1 LNKLFIAFILLA
13 VFSANALV
21 SPQMPKKDSDG
32 CYLITN
38 AAELYGFADMV
49 NSRDSSEKICARL
62 DADITINKNLLD
74 PEKVAAAARDTVDT
88 IPPAPSCLELED
100 PCELEKW
107 VPIGKSQKVYYTG
120 RFDGQGHTISGLY
133 IDMPERDSV
142 GFFGVAAYGATIENL
157 NIVDSYIR
165 GHGDVGGVA
174 GYLRGRMYNSSFS
187 GVVVGNGF
195 VGGVVG
201 GLYGYL
207 LYCHNDGYVR
217 GSSLVGGVAGGG
229 TSATLDKCYN
239 SASVFGTS
247 NIGGLL
253 GYGGNIRYSYN
264 TGLVKGYNYIA
275 GLIGEV
281 FGTSD
286 TVTHSFNYGKVIAGL
301 NGRDIYGEQTFS
313 STYTNLTNNYSVE
326 GARPKQYSGI
336 LDSATFASDSL
347 VDAFNRI
354 AFGLW
359 KKGDRHPVFDEAAKP
374 ELKDSVYQIK
384 TPAHLLWYADYVNYM
399 FAYPNTSA
407 ILLDDIVFNKN
418 VIASECVQM
427 NYPCD
432 FPQWIPIDGIRSLP
446 DYYGYTG
453 TFDGNGHSVS
463 GLYVTSYAFT
473 SGKKLAMFN
482 DIDDRGV
489 VKDLVLT
496 DSYFG
501 DEHLNII
508 AYENDGL
515 ISECAGKYYVDG
527 TKYDWGA
534 ERVIAEHT
542 YAEFSD
548 YRDKIVQKYV
558 NNDGLWFDGKR
569 LAFTKR
575 EFCYYKDSTEC
586 LDEGYF
592 NVLSAL
598 GGEYPRVLFPYKR
611 MASPPRFVSRTDAH
625 QVTMD
630 SLGYFAYKYRAFV
643 NDTSYS
649 QSTPKEVSLIP
660 NRYYTSFPDLEGF
673 CLTYTSDHDMYFS
686 TSQCGVV
693 LPKTSEP
700 KTVNL
705 QLKDFER
712 TDKSG
717 KDTTNCREA
726 LKSVGYFYFGHR
738 DTVDIEGIARI
749 FELGPKGTCKGEK
762 KIAENEPGF
771 CYDRAL
777 KRNFCDN
784 PDDPIIQAQ
793 ASRVLPDVDV
803 TLAGKT
809 LLFKGFSAGATYDF
823 VTLNGAIAKKGFAMP
838 AVDVSDIQAGVY
850 VVRVRDGARSLAKK
864 VMLR

>member
-1 LNKLFIAFILLA
+1 MNKLLVAFVLVA
-13 VFSANALV
+13 VFCANALV
-21 SPQMPKKDSDG
+21 IPQTPEKDSDG

-38 AAELYGFADMV
+38 AAELYGFADLV
-49 NSRDSSEKICARL
+49 NARDSSIKTCARL
-62 DADITINKNLLD
+62 GADITVNENLLD
-74 PEKVAAAARDTVDT
+74 PEKVAAAGRDTVDT

-100 PCELEKW
+100 PCQLDKW
-107 VPIGKSQKVYYTG
+107 VPIGKSQKVYYSG
-120 RFDGQGHTISGLY
+120 RFDGRGHTISGLY

-142 GFFGVAAYGATIENL
+142 GFFGVASYGTIIENL
-157 NIVDSYIR
+157 NIVDSYI
-165 GHGDVGGVA
+165 HGRSGVGGVV
-174 GYLRGRMYNSSFS
+174 GSLRGRMYNSSFS
-187 GVVVGNGF
+187 GVVVGKSS

-201 GLYGYL
+201 GLDGYL

-217 GSSLVGGVAGGG
+217 GVSTVGGVAGGG

-239 SASVFGTS
+239 SGSVFGRDK
-247 NIGGLL
+247 IGGVLAD
-253 GYGGNIRYSYN
+253 GGNLRYSYN
-264 TGLVKGYNYIA
+264 TGLVKGYDVVA
-275 GLIGEV
+275 GLMGHV
-281 FGTSD
+281 FSTWDSLMY
-286 TVTHSFNYGKVIAGL
+286 SFNFGKVDAKR
-301 NGRDIYGEQTFS
+301 NGSDICASKTFNF
-313 STYTNLTNNYSVE
+313 STYTNFTNNYSVE
-326 GARPKQYSGI
+326 GARPKQSSGI

-359 KKGDRHPVFDEAAKP
+359 KKGDRHPVFDEAVKP

-384 TPAHLLWYADYVNYM
+384 TAAQLLWYVDYVNYG

-473 SGKKLAMFN
+473 SGKMLAMFN
-482 DIDDRGV
+482 EIDDRGV

-542 YAEFSD
+542 YLEFSD

-569 LAFTKR
+569 LGFTKR
-575 EFCYYKDSTEC
+575 EVCYYKDSTEC
-586 LDEGYF
+586 LDEGHF
-592 NVLSAL
+592 SVQ
-598 GGEYPRVLFPYKR
+598 GGEYPRVLFPYKK
-611 MASPPRFVSRTDAH
+611 MASPPRFVSRTEAH

-630 SLGYFAYKYRAFV
+630 SLGYLAYKYRTFV
-643 NDTSYS
+643 DDTSYS
-649 QSTPKEVSLIP
+649 QSTPKEMHFLP
-660 NRYYTSFPDLEGF
+660 NRDSSSFLDLEGV
-673 CLTYTSDHDMYFS
+673 CLTYTSDHDMYLS
-686 TSQCGVV
+686 TTQCGVV

-700 KTVNL
+700 KTVSFE
-705 QLKDFER
+705 LKDFKR

-717 KDTTNCREA
+717 KDTTDCLKA
-726 LKSVGYFYFGHR
+726 MKSVGYFYFGHR
-738 DTVDIEGIARI
+738 DTVDIEGVARI
-749 FELGPKGTCKGEK
+749 FEFGPKGTCKGEK
-762 KIAENEPGF
+762 KIAEKEPEF
-771 CYDRAL
+771 CYDKSL
-777 KRNFCDN
+777 KRNFCEN
-784 PDDPIIQAQ
+784 PDDPVILAQ
-793 ASRVLPDVDV
+793 ASRVLPDVGV
-803 TLAGKT
+803 TLASKT
-809 LLFKGFSAGATYDF
+809 LLFKGVSAGATYD
-823 VTLNGAIAKKGFAMP
+823 LMMLDGAIAKKGFAMP
-838 AVDVSDIQAGVY
+838 AVDVSDIRAGVY
-850 VVRVRDGARSLAKK
+850 VVRIRDGARSLAKK